1 MVIRVIKLKELI
13 ASPFYSL
20 HNDIKNGRYTH
31 YWLKGGRGSTKSSFI
46 SVEIILNMMLD
57 ENAKAVCLR
66 KVGTT
71 LKDSIYT
78 QLEWA
83 IEQLGV
89 GIYWKCKL
97 SPLEIVYLPTGQK
110 ILFRGADDPK
120 KLKSTKFKKGY
131 CKYVWYEE
139 TAEFDSMEEIRNMN
153 QSLMRGGDCVAF
165 YSFNPPESLQS
176 WVNKETMVERP
187 DTKIHHSTYLGV
199 PAEWLGQNFIVDA
212 EHLKA
217 TNPERYEHEYLGIA
231 KGTGGEVFKNITLR
245 SITDEEIENFDHI
258 HRGLD
263 WGYATDPL
271 HYTVNH
277 YDKTR
282 RRLYIFY
289 EIHLVE
295 LSNRKAAE
303 LIKTENKNNGVI
315 VCDSAEPKSIA
326 EVNSYGLRSV
336 GAKKGPDSIEYG
348 IKHLQDLEEIIIDPV
363 RCPNTA
369 REFTEY
375 ELEKDKEGNFKA
387 RFPDKNNHSIDAV
400 RYSLWLDPKD
410 KVKEPPKPVNFKSE
424 APRVNVLNRGNV
436 II

>member
-13 ASPFYSL
+13 ASPFYSI

-57 ENAKAVCLR
+57 ENANAVCLR

-303 LIKTENKNNGVI
+303 LIKVENKNNGVI

-326 EVNSYGLRSV
+326 EVNSYGLRCV
-336 GAKKGPDSIEYG
+336 GAKKGPDSIE
-348 IKHLQDLEEIIIDPV
+348 
-363 RCPNTA
+363 
-369 REFTEY
+369 
-375 ELEKDKEGNFKA
+375 
-387 RFPDKNNHSIDAV
+387 
-400 RYSLWLDPKD
+400 
-410 KVKEPPKPVNFKSE
+410 
-424 APRVNVLNRGNV
+424 
-436 II
+436 